1 MQLIYRGYAAPTPN
15 FWDSIHHQAG
25 LFNNLDTVVLNN
37 FGGSYAESGFLKLL
51 LEDAPV
57 LRIAQIKDNNKLDK
71 ESLKRLLKMRRAS
84 KDAEVILL

>member
-1 MQLIYRGYAAPTPN
+1 LQLIYRGYATPTSV
-15 FWDSIHHQAG
+15 FWDSIDHQAG

-37 FGGSYAESGFLKLL
+37 FAGSCAELGFLRLL
-51 LEDAPV
+51 LEDAPM

-71 ESLKRLLKMRRAS
+71 EYLKHLLKMKRAS